1 MYTPEQLRILSKT
14 EKARIWKCLSRESYP
29 RGKTLQKLTRH
40 ELNALLLLSL
50 ETPIELCRFTG
61 RGLPEI
67 EDIINNPEY
76 KQFNVE
82 KKRGGTREICEPA
95 SILKK
100 IQKRLNYFL
109 QAYYLCIK
117 PETVH
122 GFVVNPHYLGHSCNI
137 AENAKVHT
145 GKKHVANIDLKDFFS
160 SIAAWRVKDIFT
172 SEIFGYN
179 DQLATALTL
188 LTTFEGK
195 LPTGAPSSPVLSNF
209 ICLEL
214 DRELAEFCTANGFT
228 YSRYADDMS
237 FSADRLISDNEL
249 LDIISIINQ
258 NGFRINEKKLRLKKA
273 NQKQTVTGLT
283 VNEKV
288 NVNRKLLKK
297 TRAMLH
303 DLSRNGVN
311 AATKKH
317 FGIEGDVQAA
327 LLIRF
332 INRLEG
338 YINFIGQVRGKKHP
352 LYLKIKNSFDSIYQL
367 RSRLNYASKCRI

>member
-14 EKARIWKCLSRESYP
+14 EKARIQKCVSSDSYP
-29 RGKTLQKLTRH
+29 RGKSLKGIQKH
-40 ELNALLLLSL
+40 ELNALLLLSM
-50 ETPIELCRFTG
+50 EKPIELSRFM
-61 RGLPEI
+61 RINLSEL
-67 EDIINNPEY
+67 ESIINEPKY
-76 KQFNVE
+76 KRFKVE
-82 KKRGGTREICEPA
+82 KKKGGQREICAPEP
-95 SILKK
+95 ILKK

-109 QAYYLCIK
+109 QAYYLCMR
-117 PETVH
+117 PEAVH
-122 GFVVNPHYLGHSCNI
+122 GFTVNPHYLGKRCNI

-195 LPTGAPSSPVLSNF
+195 LPTGAPPSPVLSNF

-214 DRELAEFCTANGFT
+214 DRELAEFCTANGFNFT
-228 YSRYADDMS
+228 RYADDMS
-237 FSADRLISDNEL
+237 FSADRLISDNEI

-273 NQKQTVTGLT
+273 NQKQTVTGLR

-288 NVNRKLLKK
+288 NVDRKLLKK

-303 DLSRNGVN
+303 DLSRNGVY

-317 FGIEGDVQAA
+317 FRIEGDVQAR
-327 LLIRF
+327 LLVRF

-338 YINFIGQVRGKKHP
+338 YINFIGQVRGNEDN
-352 LYLKIKNSFDSIYQL
+352 LYQNL
-367 RSRLNYASKCRI
+367 RNLFRKEFSR